1 MQLRCHAKEKVYYL
15 GAGVSCKLYPPI
27 YYNTAAK
34 FLYANF
40 HINKLLSH
48 LHSYFY
54 KKAPYEYDISS
65 LHSNAEYF
73 PTYYF
78 SFICLIRQVWI
89 KFTISTKIFVTMFLL
104 ISGFPLDKKLVSMN
118 DNIHAN
124 SSKWSYQ
131 KVKDN
136 RW

>member
-1 MQLRCHAKEKVYYL
+1 MHEKQNHTFRFINPLKGITYHHHTYAIVFAYIAHAWYAYNCKWRWRHDIISKHNISYKTDIKQLLLMFAAQVSCKEKVYYL

-54 KKAPYEYDISS
+54 KNLYEYNI
-65 LHSNAEYF
+65 Y
-73 PTYYF
+73 
-78 SFICLIRQVWI
+78 LIYIQ
-89 KFTISTKIFVTMFLL
+89 
-104 ISGFPLDKKLVSMN
+104 
-118 DNIHAN
+118 
-124 SSKWSYQ
+124 
-131 KVKDN
+131 
-136 RW
+136 

>member
-1 MQLRCHAKEKVYYL
+1 MFAAQVSCKEKVYYL

-54 KKAPYEYDISS
+54 KNS
-65 LHSNAEYF
+65 LWIWYIWFTFNKIIDV
-73 PTYYF
+73 
-78 SFICLIRQVWI
+78 SFICWITQVWI

-118 DNIHAN
+118 DNIHAD